1 MAALKELQPLVQN
14 FRTALRAFISS
25 PSSFRVLA
33 TLSSSTA
40 FYTPVKT
47 LYVLD
52 SSFNPPTLAH
62 LRIAISA
69 LVHDKHANSSPTK
82 RLLLLLAT
90 QNADKAPKPANF
102 EQRLAMMALF
112 ADELVQRMRSLDE
125 EKGGIGGQVV
135 VVDVGVT
142 KSPLYLDKA
151 SVMDQSGQYGEIG
164 GGPEQVHLTGFD
176 SLIRLLDPKY
186 YPPNHNLEQLESLFS
201 KHRIRVTRRTE
212 DKWGGRKEQDAY
224 LKALADGERESEG
237 VNTEWASRIDLVE
250 GQQEGDEI
258 ISSTKVRVASKNGD
272 KDTLEQLV
280 PRAIAN
286 FVFQEKLYQET

>member
-14 FRTALRAFISS
+14 FQTALYAFISS

-69 LVHDKHANSSPTK
+69 LSHDNHANSSPTK

-102 EQRLAMMALF
+102 DQRLAMMTLF
-112 ADELVQRMRSLDE
+112 ADELVQCMRSLDE
-125 EKGGIGGQVV
+125 ENGRRGGQAVV
-135 VVDVGVT
+135 IDVGVT

-164 GGPEQVHLTGFD
+164 SGPEQVHLTGFD

-186 YPPNHNLEQLESLFS
+186 YPPNHNLQPLESFFS
-201 KHRIRVTRRTE
+201 KHRIRATRRTD
-212 DKWGGRKEQDAY
+212 DKWGGRNEQDAY

-237 VNTEWASRIDLVE
+237 GNAKWASRIDLVE
-250 GQQEGDEI
+250 GRQEGEEI
-258 ISSTKVRVASKNGD
+258 ISSTKVRIASKSRD
-272 KDTLEQLV
+272 RDTLEKLV
-280 PRAIAN
+280 PRAVAD
-286 FVFQEKLYQET
+286 FVLQEKLYQET

>member
-14 FRTALRAFISS
+14 FQTALRTFLSS

-40 FYTPVKT
+40 FYAPVKT

-69 LVHDKHANSSPTK
+69 LSHDKHANNGPTK

-90 QNADKAPKPANF
+90 ENANKAPKPANF
-102 EQRLAMMALF
+102 EQRLAMMTLF
-112 ADELVQRMRSLDE
+112 ADELVQCMRSLDE
-125 EKGGIGGQVV
+125 ENGSRGGQAV

-164 GGPEQVHLTGFD
+164 SGPEQVHLTGFD

-186 YPPNHNLEQLESLFS
+186 YPPHHHLQPLESFFS
-201 KHRIRVTRRTE
+201 KHRIRTTRRTD
-212 DKWGGRKEQDAY
+212 DKWGGRKEQDSY
-224 LKALADGERESEG
+224 LKALADGERENEG
-237 VNTEWASRIDLVE
+237 GNAEWASRIDLVE
-250 GQQEGDEI
+250 GRQEGEEI
-258 ISSTKVRVASKNGD
+258 ISSTKVRVASKNRD
-272 KDTLEQLV
+272 RDTLEKLV
-280 PRAIAN
+280 PRAVAD
-286 FVFQEKLYQET
+286 FVLQEKLYQ